1 MHINTYIYIY
11 IYVLHMLKKSSTY
24 ETCGCAGFNNY
35 HKIAVRDHVRVPKFW
50 RTWRTL
56 VNTKKHISGVVSFT

>member
-1 MHINTYIYIY
+1 
-11 IYVLHMLKKSSTY
+11 MLKKSSTD

-50 RTWRTL
+50 LTWRTL